1 MSFPQKETR
10 EGCWNSRDKYWE
22 CLESFNNDDKRCAE
36 FRKFY
41 EAKCPAQ
48 WVKHFD
54 RKRNYMKFKERM
66 EKEGYDPLDSK

>member
-10 EGCWNSRDKYWE
+10 ESCWNSRDKYWE
-22 CLESFNNDDKRCAE
+22 CLDSSSNDDKHCAE
-36 FRKFY
+36 FRKLY

-54 RKRNYMKFKERM
+54 RKRSYIKFKERM
-66 EKEGYDPLDSK
+66 EKEGYDPLN

>member
-48 WVKHFD
+48 WVSCIKIIF
-54 RKRNYMKFKERM
+54 F
-66 EKEGYDPLDSK
+66 